1 MKEKLTEG
9 LIIKNYKVLC
19 EEYLDVQPSAGNT
32 KKAQLKE
39 LERYCE
45 YHKNGN
51 KFVIDKVFD
60 VPKEKE
66 DLRKFNGGDHNNI
79 DYIKYIEALILNLLA
94 EKETGLLFLSKYT
107 ILKELKMINENYS
120 FCKGRIEKLS
130 IFSNT
135 DVDNIYEFY
144 ASTDGTLIN
153 NLEKAL
159 NNLAKRSLIE
169 WSKEKSICE
178 CIDNNLLQIED
189 EVTLDEYGEEYHT
202 YKNRLDLNYRQAT
215 DEEIQKIIYYE
226 KEAIDYLGR
235 KDKQD
240 VVKNKEWKKFKKI
253 VCDNL
258 INYGIAFYYD
268 SYKIIFNYEHIYK
281 ELIDVCEYLL
291 SKKEKE
297 DNENNLNKEIIKR
310 LKNNISNR
318 KNRAIDKTKKSFGIS
333 RDNTINRRLKETYID
348 EQYKLIELL
357 IDKET
362 ESIKSKIR
370 KTKLNIIEKS

>member
-1 MKEKLTEG
+1 MIKELKEG

-19 EEYLDVQPSAGNT
+19 EEYLGVQPSAGNT

-159 NNLAKRSLIE
+159 NNLAKKSLIE